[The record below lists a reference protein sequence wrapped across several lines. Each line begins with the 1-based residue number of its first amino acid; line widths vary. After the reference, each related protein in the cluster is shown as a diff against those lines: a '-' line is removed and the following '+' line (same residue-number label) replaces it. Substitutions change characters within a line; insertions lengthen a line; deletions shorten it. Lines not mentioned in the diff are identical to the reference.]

1 MKKLIEIKEISLP
14 IGDVYT
20 ASKYPSTGMYL
31 VNGNSLVVVY
41 SVSGGATCCCYLGLL
56 IDNKDMLTEE
66 LEQTS
71 GTTTT
76 GIDQDV
82 FLKTVAIISNPDLG
96 AKLFD

>member
-14 IGDVYT
+14 TGDIYT

-56 IDNKDMLTEE
+56 IDNKDMFTEG

-76 GIDQDV
+76 GINQDV

>member
-41 SVSGGATCCCYLGLL
+41 SVSGGATCCCYLGPL

>member
-20 ASKYPSTGMYL
+20 TSKYPSTGMYL

-56 IDNKDMLTEE
+56 IDNKDMFTEE

>member
-1 MKKLIEIKEISLP
+1 MKKLIEIKEISLAT
-14 IGDVYT
+14 GDIYN

-56 IDNKDMLTEE
+56 IDNKDMFTEE

>member
-1 MKKLIEIKEISLP
+1 MKKLIEIKEISLAT
-14 IGDVYT
+14 GDIYT

-56 IDNKDMLTEE
+56 IDNKDMLTDG